1 VNDEGLEQGK
11 MVVWIPPKNVELWH
25 TENDPGKSRFSRF
38 LQIDADTNQCKPV
51 FCQRRAPGGE
61 MNWITVMAGEPPRKD
76 EIGMV
81 GASACGA
88 ILGAGKSRR
97 KRTLLPDISR

>member
-1 VNDEGLEQGK
+1 LLGYRQK
-11 MVVWIPPKNVELWH
+11 TAELWH

-38 LQIDADTNQCKPV
+38 LQMMRTPINASQ
-51 FCQRRAPGGE
+51 FHRQRRVPGGE
-61 MNWITVMAGEPPRKD
+61 MNWLTVMAGEPPRKN
-76 EIGMV
+76 EIGKV

-88 ILGAGKSRR
+88 ISQLRGSRR